1 VEEDPDGEKEALS
14 TLVDHPEVPFL
25 FECSRFVGGH
35 GLGSGHVGPLKSL
48 ETPSL
53 CLVALEM
60 CGLGGVG
67 IIIEVGVCVERGL
80 RAVGEVETIAR
91 HLWVLVNG
99 EVDTIQ
105 DVRCVDLRT
114 KERRDIID
122 GARKGRPDEKERK
135 ERKESEE
142 WVEEMRCVCGLC

>member
-1 VEEDPDGEKEALS
+1 MAMEWNPGSEKGGYANVDGGELTESYAECGTGLGEVILQPIVQHAKDANEEVEEDPDGEKEALS
-14 TLVDHPEVPFL
+14 TLVDHPEVPL
-25 FECSRFVGGH
+25 LLECSRFVGGH

-48 ETPSL
+48 ETPAL

-60 CGLGGVG
+60 CGLGSVG

-99 EVDTIQ
+99 
-105 DVRCVDLRT
+105 
-114 KERRDIID
+114 K
-122 GARKGRPDEKERK
+122 
-135 ERKESEE
+135 
-142 WVEEMRCVCGLC
+142 